1 MIKGIYAIVD
11 SSEKAKKY
19 LESDIKLIQ
28 LRQKNPQERLQQAK
42 QIQLLKSQ
50 FNFIFIINDEPNLA
64 KEVNADGVHLGQ
76 EDMPVAEARKI
87 LGKEKII
94 GLSTHSI
101 NQVLDAQKQDINYI
115 GFGAIFKSPTKNN
128 PDHPVVGL
136 DLLKQVVQ
144 ISQIPVV
151 AIGGINQSNIQEVLA
166 TGVDTVAMISDLLI
180 TTIRY

>member
-1 MIKGIYAIVD
+1 MIKGIYAIAD

-42 QIQLLKSQ
+42 QIQLLKSS
-50 FNFIFIINDEPNLA
+50 FNFIFIINDDPVLT
-64 KEVNADGVHLGQ
+64 KEIGADGVHLGQ
-76 EDMPVAEARKI
+76 EDMPVVEARKI

-94 GLSTHSI
+94 GLSTHAI

-115 GFGAIFKSPTKNN
+115 GFGAIFKSPTKSS

-151 AIGGINQSNIQEVLA
+151 AIGGINQFNIGQVWD
-166 TGVDTVAMISDLLI
+166 TGVAAVAMISDLLI
-180 TTIRY
+180 TTLRY